1 VRGDSPQRQIR
12 DCQPS
17 NRVKYTHRTDDYT
30 KKDGT
35 DFAELLANRHHLV
48 VWPTHDRFPGERTD
62 PMNWHGLLVVTL
74 AVVLGLPAAVHGQET
89 AEQRLQRLENETQA
103 LREEL
108 ARLRAESLRP
118 LPPVSYDTASFATE
132 ADPDLKAEYYT
143 MDELRAEMKK
153 LAWTKGDFQIV
164 PYGILWGATTY
175 ESARSNVGDYT
186 LYVFSSSDQGESAW
200 HVDAKS
206 TRLGLD
212 FTGPQIAALGCAESG
227 GKVEIDF
234 QGNYLQENKG
244 TVLLRHAYLEVKNEY
259 FRLLAGQT
267 WDVISPLLP
276 GTLMYSVGWGGG
288 NLGYRR
294 AQFRAERYFHFSDDL
309 LVTTQASINGDIV
322 SEFGPNVVGD
332 HASWPVVEGRLAFK
346 LGDRGQGGRPF
357 EFGISGHIGEQS
369 WDFLTPP
376 AADDVELLTWSFN
389 VDFRYPITRR
399 LGVQGEFFT
408 GENLGAYLGGAVQG
422 VNTTTRDI
430 IRSTGGW
437 VDVWYDWTSRL
448 HSHVGYSIDDPINSD
463 ITTGR
468 TYNQFYFANLS
479 YDLTKQ
485 FLVGVEAS
493 QWKTNWA
500 GKLPGDSFRLE
511 FVAKYGF

>member
-1 VRGDSPQRQIR
+1 MSWRWCFCAVAAALIVFPKAGLSQESP
-12 DCQPS
+12 
-17 NRVKYTHRTDDYT
+17 
-30 KKDGT
+30 
-35 DFAELLANRHHLV
+35 
-48 VWPTHDRFPGERTD
+48 
-62 PMNWHGLLVVTL
+62 
-74 AVVLGLPAAVHGQET
+74 
-89 AEQRLQRLENETQA
+89 EQRLQRLEEEIRA
-103 LREEL
+103 LRTEL
-108 ARLRAESLRP
+108 GQLKSEPLRP
-118 LPPVSYDTASFATE
+118 LPPVTYDTASYAPNLPAT
-132 ADPDLKAEYYT
+132 PDTEYYS

-164 PYGILWGATTY
+164 PYGVLWGSTTY
-175 ESARSNVGDYT
+175 ETARSNVGDYT
-186 LYVFSSSDQGESAW
+186 LYVFSSTDQGEAAW

-212 FTGPQIAALGCAESG
+212 FAGPRIPALGCAESG

-234 QGNYLQENKG
+234 QGTYLQENKG
-244 TVLLRHAYLEVKNEY
+244 SVLLRHAYLEVKNEY

-267 WDVISPLLP
+267 WDVVSPLYP
-276 GTLMYSVGWGGG
+276 GTLMYSVGWGAG
-288 NLGYRR
+288 NIGYRR
-294 AQFRAERYFHFSDDL
+294 AQFRAERYFHFSDHL
-309 LVTTQASINGDIV
+309 LVTTQASINCNLI
-322 SEFGPNVVGD
+322 SELGSGVAGD
-332 HASWPVVEGRLAFK
+332 HADWPVVEGRLGFT
-346 LGDRGQGGRPF
+346 LGDRGKGGRPF

-376 AADDVELLTWSFN
+376 VADDVALRTWSFN
-389 VDFRYPITRR
+389 VDFRYPITSR

-422 VNTTTRDI
+422 VNTAARDT

-437 VDVWYDWTSRL
+437 VEVWYDWTSRL
-448 HSHVGYSIDDPINSD
+448 HSHAGYSIDDPWNGD

-468 TYNQFYFANLS
+468 TYNQFFFANLS
-479 YDLTKQ
+479 YDLTKK